1 MVGDSSKLFRF
12 IFGESPW
19 DFSHLIL
26 KANWFDQSKP
36 VDLELWKARSLLAM
50 LKYFAA

>member
-1 MVGDSSKLFRF
+1 MVGDSSKLIRLK
-12 IFGESPW
+12 IGESTW

-36 VDLELWKARSLLAM
+36 VDLELWKGRSLLAV
-50 LKYFAA
+50 LKSFVA

>member
-1 MVGDSSKLFRF
+1 MALGSTIFFLFWVSMVGDSSKLIRLK
-12 IFGESPW
+12 IGESTW

-36 VDLELWKARSLLAM
+36 VDLEL
-50 LKYFAA
+50 